1 MCNLRFC
8 FAVVRFYIRCAQSF
22 IIKLFVLNIKKI
34 NSRYVFR
41 VCELAFSHHC
51 PSLCSMHIAHCM
63 RRGKMHNSFVYS
75 YVILNVHAF
84 VFTQIALNVHDNQAC
99 TCSLIHYHT
108 MGTPSTSDSNA
119 ILFVSLSSFF
129 FFQTDHLGFVFMVTA
144 YRMSER
150 NKRKSKSMSESS
162 IFDSI
167 EIEISVALIFIRLFR
182 APISHTHTLTSS

>member
-75 YVILNVHAF
+75 YVVLNVHAF

-129 FFQTDHLGFVFMVTA
+129 FFFKQTTWDSFSWSRLTEWA
-144 YRMSER
+144 RETSENR
-150 NKRKSKSMSESS
+150 NQCLNLQFLIRSRLKS
-162 IFDSI
+162 
-167 EIEISVALIFIRLFR
+167 AWR
-182 APISHTHTLTSS
+182 